1 MYIKHIKI
9 DKQAYV
15 IKQKGTMTTNVYEKK
30 IYRKLNE
37 DNNKAVF

>member
-30 IYRKLNE
+30 STEN
-37 DNNKAVF
+37 